1 MAGRLAA
8 AALSSN
14 SSLKTVVVVQVSVL
28 VTDKPASPFSST
40 PLRTAVV
47 LCSSMNLS
55 RRSLRPIQVRSAVCA
70 VECENNH
77 CYVFATQ
84 DISRDLMHHVQGSGA
99 PFTVEHAPTG
109 RVAVK
114 MFEDDLE
121 ATACTMAAE
130 YVDRGWLVVNEF
142 DLSAEVLVQI
152 YRMRLRPVL
161 LKVQTYILETTPLQG
176 CTYTGRYI
184 GKTQNLSLRLPHHW
198 NKTGANWTKVH
209 PPLSIAAIL
218 LEGGSTAEEV
228 VDHENKVTLKLMKEY
243 IEEHGPDGW
252 RSVRGGVWT
261 ELNMSK
267 PHELTRGHD

>member
-1 MAGRLAA
+1 MPFHKRRKL
-8 AALSSN
+8 N
-14 SSLKTVVVVQVSVL
+14 S
-28 VTDKPASPFSST
+28 
-40 PLRTAVV
+40 
-47 LCSSMNLS
+47 
-55 RRSLRPIQVRSAVCA
+55 SLRPIQVRSAVCA
-70 VECENNH
+70 VECENSH

-99 PFTVEHAPTG
+99 PFTIEHAPTG